1 MFAGKRYCAIP
12 SDGELAVAVGSLSP
26 FTGHP
31 ADQVLN
37 LRTPS
42 MDFFFSCALLLS
54 SQYSSDRDG
63 CSRDHQYPVVELLD
77 GRLWPVLL
85 LTKVGSRCM
94 TTLLHTHTHTH
105 HHCVAPINLFL
116 FLSPSNF
123 SIT

>member
-12 SDGELAVAVGSLSP
+12 SDAELAVAVGSLSP
-26 FTGHP
+26 LPGHQ

-37 LRTPS
+37 QHTPNIFS
-42 MDFFFSCALLLS
+42 SLFFHMHILLLS

-85 LTKVGSRCM
+85 LTKVSSRCHDL
-94 TTLLHTHTHTH
+94 THTHTHTH
-105 HHCVAPINLFL
+105 THT
-116 FLSPSNF
+116 
-123 SIT
+123 ITV